1 MEERENGREDESE
14 REVEWE
20 EKRKGTREAERERNT
35 KGNPGKAGKGTRSLR
50 ARALVHPVRSLI
62 IFPVA
67 AGGKVA
73 AAGCYYPRGEWKD
86 IVIPRRHSS
95 LAKQPLAILREPA
108 SLPPTLSSSLP
119 SRERNCR
126 GKRRGISS
134 DSTNIWI
141 EKSLCPFEVNYLAN
155 IGLVRWAAGT
165 DPACGR
171 LTPDRCLEIHVAYAA
186 VAAFKRL
193 AWGHLYLLAI
203 LADCKKPIWRNIS
216 SLRSS
221 TFASVSHDFLI
232 RLFPS
237 LFSRQSFELSSYFD

>member
-1 MEERENGREDESE
+1 MRGKE
-14 REVEWE
+14 
-20 EKRKGTREAERERNT
+20 
-35 KGNPGKAGKGTRSLR
+35 KGNKGGGKGTEHEGKSRESRERHEKPPR

-108 SLPPTLSSSLP
+108 SPPPTLSSSLP
-119 SRERNCR
+119 SWERNCR

-141 EKSLCPFEVNYLAN
+141 ERSLCPFEVNYLAN

-171 LTPDRCLEIHVAYAA
+171 LPPTDASKFMLRMPPS
-186 VAAFKRL
+186 RL
-193 AWGHLYLLAI
+193 
-203 LADCKKPIWRNIS
+203 
-216 SLRSS
+216 LR
-221 TFASVSHDFLI
+221 D
-232 RLFPS
+232 
-237 LFSRQSFELSSYFD
+237 